1 MTEQTLIFHTEDGEI
16 FEIPPEGMLGL
27 LALGAVG
34 VKAWR
39 NKRQQA
45 GVESHWEI
53 KPPKADNTNKMNAI
67 EDFHTQGINND

>member
-45 GVESHWEI
+45 GVE
-53 KPPKADNTNKMNAI
+53 
-67 EDFHTQGINND
+67 